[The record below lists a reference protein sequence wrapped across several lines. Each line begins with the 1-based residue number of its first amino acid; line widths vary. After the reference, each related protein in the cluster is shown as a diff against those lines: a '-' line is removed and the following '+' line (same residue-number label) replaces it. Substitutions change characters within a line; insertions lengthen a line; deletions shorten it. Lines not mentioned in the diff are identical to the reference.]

1 MSELIKTNMVTEAIF
16 ILGGG
21 FIGLL
26 LVIVNIVANRNVIEP
41 GNPLCD
47 EDPVIRIVFSF
58 LLVFFAPIG
67 GAELGALLVVILKNF
82 GVLS

>member
-1 MSELIKTNMVTEAIF
+1 MVSMNTEIAI

-21 FIGLL
+21 VIGLL
-26 LVIVNIVANRNVIEP
+26 LSIVNIVVNRNVIES

-47 EDPVIRIVFSF
+47 DDHVIRATFSF